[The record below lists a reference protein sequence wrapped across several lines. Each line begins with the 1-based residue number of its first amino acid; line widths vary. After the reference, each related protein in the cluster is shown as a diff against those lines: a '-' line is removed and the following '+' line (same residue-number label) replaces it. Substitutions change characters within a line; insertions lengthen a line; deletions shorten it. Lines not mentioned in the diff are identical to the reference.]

1 MDSQHEAVHFD
12 KITVRLTKLSYSFNQ
27 KHCDPV
33 LITQKV
39 RVGLCKGVTT
49 TQLDEL
55 AAETVSAMMTNHPG
69 YGLFTTRFA
78 VSNLHKNTKKLFSET
93 SKEMYNNFNERAG
106 QKAPFISD
114 EVYEIIMAVSF
125 LAYSILLFSAQF
137 YKTYQGSPVYKGI
150 LQPDMWDVMPSSPW
164 DWRTFREKIARNG
177 VRYSLLVATMPIA
190 STSQI
195 LDNNECFEPYISN
208 IYSKEVLRVFL
219 QLYLYP

>member
-1 MDSQHEAVHFD
+1 MLLLSQRGILLPSIIRGIVLPLHLLRSLRLRSSILFSSSIVVKMDSQHEAVHFD

-69 YGLFTTRFA
+69 YGLYLLCLRI
-78 VSNLHKNTKKLFSET
+78 
-93 SKEMYNNFNERAG
+93 KEMYNDFNERAG

-137 YKTYQGSPVYKGI
+137 CNFIRTLCSCFHVYVNLFVVYASERASI
-150 LQPDMWDVMPSSPW
+150 SSSPSHQCV
-164 DWRTFREKIARNG
+164 RGHTRN
-177 VRYSLLVATMPIA
+177 
-190 STSQI
+190 
-195 LDNNECFEPYISN
+195 C
-208 IYSKEVLRVFL
+208 
-219 QLYLYP
+219 